1 MAGAVDTF
9 VEHKYNIA
17 SSLKFQPRINVRS
30 ASVSVRLPV
39 FLGNFT
45 LPEAAVLYAKHGVP
59 VLPLHGIRNNRC
71 TCGTFCG
78 EAAGGHPRVPGSF
91 RAATTNLPQIRRYWR
106 KWPDANIGIATGAAS
121 GLAVVTV
128 QRDLGAAPLSW
139 LVAQF
144 GPLPRV
150 PTAKTPH
157 GLSLYFRDCGEISS
171 ALPDGIEIHAAA
183 SFAIVPPSRHVSGHR
198 YEWCQHAAQ
207 WIIAEFRTK
216 RPPDFC

>member
-1 MAGAVDTF
+1 MKYENPRHGGNVAGAEQIFHQQQD
-9 VEHKYNIA
+9 NIQPL
-17 SSLKFQPRINVRS
+17 LKLQPHIGTRS
-30 ASVSVRLPV
+30 ASASARLPV

-45 LPEAAVLYAKHGVP
+45 LLEAATLYGQNGVP

-78 EAAGGHPRVPGSF
+78 DAAGGHPRVAGSF
-91 RAATTNLPQIRRYWR
+91 RAATTNLPQIRKWWR
-106 KWPDANIGIATGAAS
+106 TWPDANVGIATGAAS

-128 QRDLGAAPLSW
+128 QRDLGAAPLDW

-157 GLSLYFRDCGEISS
+157 GLSLYFRDCGEISR
-171 ALPDGIEIHAAA
+171 ALPDGIEIHADA
-183 SFAIVPPSRHVSGHR
+183 SFVIAPPSRHVSGHV
-198 YEWCQHAAQ
+198 YQWCLHAA
-207 WIIAEFRTK
+207 
-216 RPPDFC
+216 